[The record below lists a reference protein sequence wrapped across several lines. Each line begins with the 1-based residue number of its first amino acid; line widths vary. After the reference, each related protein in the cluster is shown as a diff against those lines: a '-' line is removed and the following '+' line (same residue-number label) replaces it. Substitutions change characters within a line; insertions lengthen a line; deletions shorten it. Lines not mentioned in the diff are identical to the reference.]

1 MTRRRPPGSRK
12 EGEEE
17 GAPTESERERVCGL
31 RRLLGLGSSGLHVS
45 LERERARQVS
55 PRPEDRKRGEKKKR
69 TWTRRLRCFLRSMT
83 SNRSKSVVLR
93 LFSCAWRF
101 WHHADLAHLASTSL
115 ASQTFLTVD
124 EPAERGSF
132 LRTYGVRT
140 RRR

>member
-1 MTRRRPPGSRK
+1 MGD
-12 EGEEE
+12 
-17 GAPTESERERVCGL
+17 L
-31 RRLLGLGSSGLHVS
+31 RRLLGLGSGGLHVRIGG
-45 LERERARQVS
+45 ERQS
-55 PRPEDRKRGEKKKR
+55 RPPGKGPSKKETEKKR

-115 ASQTFLTVD
+115 ASQTFLTVA